1 MKAILAS
8 SLGGQIK
15 VDGKRIPTKL
25 MENNG
30 LLDTIRS
37 CWKADSKVM
46 IISGSPSFYDKND
59 SVESCMKESFSLS
72 GLSFT
77 EFLMC
82 DERNKEII
90 ARIPEMDV
98 ESEEA
103 FCKKL
108 TEIKDGIKE
117 NGIVCL
123 VINSNVRE
131 MDRDTSEEMEPQ
143 FEVNLPTE
151 EIQSYLDEV
160 FSNWH
165 VIKKNVAAQEYDIPR
180 EMGTS
185 RLSTDV
191 ITYLGQM
198 KK

>member
-98 ESEEA
+98 VILAGGHVPSQNVFLKELQVKVLSG
-103 FCKKL
+103 KL
-108 TEIKDGIKE
+108 DDAPFVSLFGDEPHWKG
-117 NGIVCL
+117 GPSAHCL
-123 VINSNVRE
+123 I
-131 MDRDTSEEMEPQ
+131 
-143 FEVNLPTE
+143 
-151 EIQSYLDEV
+151 
-160 FSNWH
+160 
-165 VIKKNVAAQEYDIPR
+165 
-180 EMGTS
+180 
-185 RLSTDV
+185 
-191 ITYLGQM
+191 
-198 KK
+198 